1 MAGVNSILPKEPRND
16 ILRMQNIIVA
26 VFNGTKKAANLGMK
40 VSREKQCF
48 NTQFAHMS
56 SVFCPDRQVLL
67 MLLSWGNNCPS
78 TASFQSPIQVNS
90 SSIEQNVSIQK
101 KKFECRFLSWKWLW
115 FPTLQQQAHGIIPGG
130 NFINCSINFSIWSKL
145 QLPSRNYFKVFITWT
160 SILFGQL

>member
-16 ILRMQNIIVA
+16 ILRMQNIT

-78 TASFQSPIQVNS
+78 TAPFQSLIQVNS
-90 SSIEQNVSIQK
+90 SFIEQSVSIQK
-101 KKFECRFLSWKWLW
+101 S
-115 FPTLQQQAHGIIPGG
+115 
-130 NFINCSINFSIWSKL
+130 
-145 QLPSRNYFKVFITWT
+145 
-160 SILFGQL
+160 